1 MVICAGNSEF
11 AVARRDMCLN
21 IMLFFDRYYLR
32 EARLSEIDVI
42 QNVGVIGKK
51 EAKNEKKRGIKDH
64 KDDSTYKTSHVKQ
77 TS

>member
-32 EARLSEIDVI
+32 EARLLEIDVF
-42 QNVGVIGKK
+42 QNVGVI
-51 EAKNEKKRGIKDH
+51 EKKRQKM
-64 KDDSTYKTSHVKQ
+64 KRSEV
-77 TS
+77 